1 MLIGSEF
8 TAKGKCVISL
18 MLTRLDIINTIL
30 FMKYKRNVIQM
41 KTGRL
46 KEYDSVCKKMK
57 KKGLESDSDSAL
69 EKINDLIGVRAICVY
84 VDAIY
89 RVSDYLKCIE
99 KKCYTDENKIE
110 VRTPELFRSITIMIT
125 DFTKE
130 HPDRT
135 LWRFWIPMMFSVM
148 FQQIYNIADCMIAG
162 KFAGEDALAAV
173 GASYPITI
181 IFMAFAVGMNLGA
194 SVVVS
199 RLFGAGDRKGV
210 KCAVTTAF
218 ASSLGLAAVLTVFG
232 YFFSSNMMEWI
243 HTPQNITTDGILY
256 LKIYVFGMIFLMLYN
271 VCTGVFTALGDSKT
285 PLYFLLGSSAGNIIL
300 DLIFVAQFH
309 WGVAGVAWATFIA
322 QGISAVLALVTLF
335 SRLRAFAGE
344 EKQPFFDRGFFIQI
358 FAIAVPSILQQSV
371 LSVGNLFVQD
381 IVNHYGSAVVAG
393 YSGAIKL
400 NTFAINIFMTLG
412 SCLSS
417 YTAQNIGAGKAER
430 IPLGFRTGLK
440 LSAVASVPFVVLYV
454 GFSRQMMGLFLNAES
469 GAAIT
474 AGMKFLQIVAPWY
487 LMIVVKLM
495 TDGIIRGAGAMTY
508 FVAATVPDLIIR
520 ILFALMFSKNYGSTG
535 IWMAWPF
542 GWIAATV
549 LTLIFYRK
557 VMRRQLSGMNK

>member
-1 MLIGSEF
+1 
-8 TAKGKCVISL
+8 
-18 MLTRLDIINTIL
+18 
-30 FMKYKRNVIQM
+30 
-41 KTGRL
+41 
-46 KEYDSVCKKMK
+46 
-57 KKGLESDSDSAL
+57 
-69 EKINDLIGVRAICVY
+69 
-84 VDAIY
+84 
-89 RVSDYLKCIE
+89 
-99 KKCYTDENKIE
+99 
-110 VRTPELFRSITIMIT
+110 
-125 DFTKE
+125 
-130 HPDRT
+130 
-135 LWRFWIPMMFSVM
+135 MFSVM
-148 FQQIYNIADCMIAG
+148 FQQIYNIADSMIAG

-210 KCAVTTAF
+210 KRAVTTAF
-218 ASSLGLAAVLTVFG
+218 VSSLGLAAVLTVFG

-243 HTPQNITTDGILY
+243 HTPQNIMADGILY

-335 SRLRAFAGE
+335 SRLRSFAGE
-344 EKQPFFDRGFFIQI
+344 EKQPFFDRGYFTQI

-381 IVNHYGSAVVAG
+381 IVNRYGSAVVAG

-417 YTAQNIGAGKAER
+417 YTAQNIGAGKSER

-440 LSAVASVPFVVLYV
+440 LSVVASVPFVVLYV

-469 GAAIT
+469 EEAIH
-474 AGMKFLQIVAPWY
+474 AGMSFLRIVSPLY
-487 LMIVVKLM
+487 FMISIKLM
-495 TDGIIRGAGAMTY
+495 TDGIIRGSGAMAY
-508 FVAATVPDLIIR
+508 FVAATVPDLILR
-520 ILFALMFSKNYGSTG
+520 IGFAHLLTPKFGSTG

-542 GWIAATV
+542 GWFAATA
-549 LTLIFYRK
+549 LTILFYRK
-557 VMRRQLSGMNK
+557 VIENCNYFPSGISV

>member
-148 FQQIYNIADCMIAG
+148 FQQIYNIADSMIAG

-218 ASSLGLAAVLTVFG
+218 VSSFGLATILTVFG

-243 HTPQNITTDGILY
+243 HTPQNIMADGILY

-271 VCTGVFTALGDSKT
+271 VCTGAFTALGDSKT
-285 PLYFLLGSSAGNIIL
+285 PLYFLLGSSAGNIVL
-300 DLIFVAQFH
+300 DLIFVAQFR

-335 SRLRAFAGE
+335 FRLRSFAGE
-344 EKQPFFDRGFFIQI
+344 EKQLFFDRGYFIQI

-381 IVNHYGSAVVAG
+381 IVNRYGSAVVAG

-417 YTAQNIGAGKAER
+417 YTAQNIGAGKAKR
-430 IPLGFRTGLK
+430 IPLGFRSGLK
-440 LSAVASVPFVVLYV
+440 LSAVAAVPFVVLYI

-474 AGMKFLQIVAPWY
+474 AGMGFLRIVVPWY
-487 LMIVVKLM
+487 LMIVIKLM
-495 TDGIIRGAGAMTY
+495 TDGIIRGTGAMTY

-520 ILFALMFSKNYGSTG
+520 ILFALIFSKNYGSTG